1 MFIIKIREV
10 KEEDWSSVKDVL
22 FEGYTKK
29 KFKAIKNFSKLKDG
43 RMILAFMDCNLVGC
57 CLRVNGKIK
66 EQIILH
72 DCQRLGI
79 NRKLK

>member
-1 MFIIKIREV
+1 MFAGYSR
-10 KEEDWSSVKDVL
+10 KE
-22 FEGYTKK
+22 
-29 KFKAIKNFSKLKDG
+29 FKAIKSFSKGVDG

-57 CLRVNGKIK
+57 CLTVNGKIK
-66 EQIILH
+66 KQIILE